1 MIRPRRT
8 HTILAAFARLIV
20 QLVSYWRVSQEE
32 LLSHSGLT
40 EAEISDPL
48 ARLPL
53 ERMLILIARA
63 RALTGEPGLGWYAG
77 LQIRISAYGF
87 LGFGILSA
95 ATIRD
100 AIELVVRFNPLLA
113 TILDLRL
120 EADCG
125 DGRAAIVIEE
135 NADLGAARDFILGGV
150 LVAFWQLGFC
160 LSGSRPTATA
170 DLVIPEPDYYRRI
183 IRADST
189 GPFIGRAGLES
200 VGHLGPPV
208 RFDRQ
213 SNRLFFD
220 RSKLELA
227 LLMSDAAAN
236 RLAREQCEQA
246 LGEFSGDLVERV
258 RRAITT
264 RDGFRSL
271 EEVAAELHLS
281 TRTLKRHLA
290 DRGLTFTALAVE
302 ARRDRALLFLR
313 SSSLSVD
320 EIAER
325 LGYSTTTSFIRAF
338 QSWTAMSPTAYRRRA
353 RSAEA

>member
-32 LLSHSGLT
+32 LLSQSGLT

-120 EADCG
+120 EADRG

-135 NADLGAARDFILGGV
+135 NADSWR
-150 LVAFWQLGFC
+150 
-160 LSGSRPTATA
+160 
-170 DLVIPEPDYYRRI
+170 
-183 IRADST
+183 
-189 GPFIGRAGLES
+189 GP
-200 VGHLGPPV
+200 
-208 RFDRQ
+208 
-213 SNRLFFD
+213 
-220 RSKLELA
+220 
-227 LLMSDAAAN
+227 
-236 RLAREQCEQA
+236 
-246 LGEFSGDLVERV
+246 
-258 RRAITT
+258 
-264 RDGFRSL
+264 
-271 EEVAAELHLS
+271 
-281 TRTLKRHLA
+281 
-290 DRGLTFTALAVE
+290 
-302 ARRDRALLFLR
+302 
-313 SSSLSVD
+313 
-320 EIAER
+320 
-325 LGYSTTTSFIRAF
+325 
-338 QSWTAMSPTAYRRRA
+338 
-353 RSAEA
+353 